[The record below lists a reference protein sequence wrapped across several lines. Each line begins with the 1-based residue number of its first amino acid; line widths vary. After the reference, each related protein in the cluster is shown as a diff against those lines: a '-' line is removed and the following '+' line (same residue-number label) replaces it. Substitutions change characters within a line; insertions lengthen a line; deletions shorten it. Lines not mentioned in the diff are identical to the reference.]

1 MSGAGAGSRAA
12 ERAAAAFAARGDAVD
27 RVAWDPASGIATPA
41 QAAADAGVDRV
52 VAIGGDGTVAE
63 VAAGLLA
70 AERPAELA
78 ILPQGTANVL
88 ALNLGLPRA
97 LDDAIAVALDGRAV
111 PLDCGRV
118 NGEVFLLSVGI
129 GLHAE
134 MVALADRQSKQR
146 WGVAAYGLAGW
157 RANLSS
163 VPVRYRIDCDDRI
176 EELEGTMVQVM
187 NCGAVL
193 RREWEFAP
201 GISPM
206 DGILDVLVYRAATL
220 AQYLVAAAHVLR
232 GTPTDTP
239 HVVHRRG
246 TRVRVDAEQ
255 PVRLQRDGELAGTT
269 PADIA
274 IDPRPIPIVVPVRS
288 AWR

>member
-1 MSGAGAGSRAA
+1 M
-12 ERAAAAFAARGDAVD
+12 V
-27 RVAWDPASGIATPA
+27 WDPAVGVASAA
-41 QAAADAGVDRV
+41 RAAADAGVERV

-70 AERPAELA
+70 AGRPAELA

-88 ALNLGLPRA
+88 ALNLGLPRL
-97 LDDAIAVALDGRAV
+97 LDDAIAVALDGRSV

-118 NGEVFLLSVGI
+118 NGEVFLLSVGV

-134 MVALADRQSKQR
+134 MVARADRESKQR

-163 VPVRYRIDCDDRI
+163 VPVRYRIDCDGGT

-239 HVVHRRG
+239 HVVHRRAA
-246 TRVRVDAEQ
+246 RVRVDAEQ

-269 PADIA
+269 PAEIT
-274 IDPRPIPIVVPVRS
+274 IDPRPIPVVVPVAS